1 MDFISLRYEF
11 DWGIPFRD
19 PYLGWLITGVKLTLI
34 ITAVTTIVSLIVGTV
49 VAVMRNSR
57 FKVVNIPASIYV
69 EIARNIPGL
78 FWVLFFYYLFPELL
92 PSRLRD
98 ICNYYEYY
106 PVVAGILGLSVD
118 NSAYVSDIVRTGLLG
133 ITRGRIEA
141 AVSTGLNRL
150 QQIRYI
156 MLPEAFRI
164 ILPALTV
171 RMIHNFKNS
180 SICMA
185 IAAPELTWATQQ
197 IESITF
203 RGIETT
209 FVATAFYV
217 ILSLIAAT
225 VILRFERLLKIDLT
239 SIKKM
244 NT

>member
-11 DWGIPFRD
+11 DWGIPFRE
-19 PYLGWLITGVKLTLI
+19 PYLGWLITGVQLTLL

-49 VAVMRNSR
+49 LAIMRNSR
-57 FKVVNIPASIYV
+57 FKVFNVPAYV
-69 EIARNIPGL
+69 YIEIVRNIPGL
-78 FWVLFFYYLFPELL
+78 FWVMFFYYLFPDLL
-92 PSRLRD
+92 PSRLRY
-98 ICNYYEYY
+98 ICNHYEYY

-150 QQIRYI
+150 QQIRYVV
-156 MLPEAFRI
+156 LPEAFRI
-164 ILPALTV
+164 IFPALTV

-185 IAAPELTWATQQ
+185 VSAPELTWATQQ
-197 IESITF
+197 VESITF

-209 FVATAFYV
+209 SVATIFYV
-217 ILSLIAAT
+217 LLSLITAAI
-225 VILRFERLLKIDLT
+225 ILRFERIMNIDLT
-239 SIKKM
+239 SIKRM
-244 NT
+244 ND